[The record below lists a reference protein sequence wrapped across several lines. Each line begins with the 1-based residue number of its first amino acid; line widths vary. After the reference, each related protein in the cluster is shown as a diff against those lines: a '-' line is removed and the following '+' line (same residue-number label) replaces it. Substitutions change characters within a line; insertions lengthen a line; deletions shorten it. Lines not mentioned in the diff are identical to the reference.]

1 MRTRSSGRV
10 YSPAGCGCLVM
21 YLLPFMAVGAGAFAV
36 MAGYAIFA
44 VLMLVAAIALSVY
57 LVWRGYAAKPVTTG
71 VKILI
76 AIMIALYALSVPYL
90 AFVGYLFIR

>member
-1 MRTRSSGRV
+1 MRTRLSGRV
-10 YSPAGCGCLVM
+10 YSPGGCGCLAM
-21 YLLPFMAVGAGAFAV
+21 YLPFLAVGAGAFVV

-57 LVWRGYAAKPVTTG
+57 LIWRGYAAKPVTTG

-90 AFVGYLFIR
+90 AFIGYLFIR